1 MPLGATT
8 PEPEREQSES
18 LSGTYAQA
26 RREHARKIDPR
37 YSEGDLVKVA
47 GGGNQANAE
56 MIQLLLLDGGVPSI
70 LQRSGGFD
78 VPDFLAAGPRDVMV
92 PRSGAA
98 AAREI
103 LGEMAAGD
111 ISGAQP
117 KPMRLLI
124 GLLAGVVFAAIVVV
138 LLDAAT

>member
-1 MPLGATT
+1 MLLGAM
-8 PEPEREQSES
+8 PEPEERKAPG
-18 LSGTYAQA
+18 GTYGQS

-37 YSEGDLVKVA
+37 YAEGPLVKIA
-47 GGGNQANAE
+47 AGGNQANAE
-56 MIQLLLLDGGVPSI
+56 MIQLLLLDGGVPSV

-103 LGEMAAGD
+103 LGDLAAGD
-111 ISGAQP
+111 TSAANP
-117 KPMRLLI
+117 KPLKLLV
-124 GLLAGVVFAAIVVV
+124 GLLAFVSFGAILVV
-138 LLDAAT
+138 LLDATT